1 MIASGEDCHVWRT
14 ADTGHTTGMA
24 GSDVTEMWAT
34 AMRAAGRSER
44 TIHERLRVVRASG
57 IDPLTADVYDIEAW
71 LAGMA
76 HLAPASRRDY
86 QDALR
91 ALFKW
96 LHKRGLRDDDPC
108 SDLLPIKVPRGEPK
122 PITTEQ
128 LRILLSR
135 ARRRRLRG
143 YLLLGAYQGL
153 RVSEISRVHSDD
165 VDLLAGT
172 IRVDGKG
179 GTDCVLPLHHLVA
192 QYAQDAPDG
201 WWFPSYS
208 RPGPVTGGN
217 VSRVIGDHMDRCG
230 VHATPHCL
238 RHWHATE
245 LLRAGAN
252 LRVVQRSLRHANL
265 QTTQIYTR
273 ISDDQIHAALEALP
287 DVA

>member
-1 MIASGEDCHVWRT
+1 MDGEAILT
-14 ADTGHTTGMA
+14 
-24 GSDVTEMWAT
+24 MWT
-34 AMRAAGRSER
+34 NAMRAAGRSPR
-44 TIHERLRVVRASG
+44 TIHERLRVVQASG
-57 IDPLTADVYDIEAW
+57 LDPLTADVYDVEAW
-71 LAGMA
+71 LATMG

-96 LHKRGLRDDDPC
+96 MHQRGLREDNPT
-108 SDLLPIKVPRGEPK
+108 SDLMSIKVPRGEPR

-128 LRILLSR
+128 LRTLLSR

-153 RVSEISRVHSDD
+153 RVSEIARVHSSD
-165 VDLLAGT
+165 VDLSAGT

-179 GTDCVLPLHHLVA
+179 GTDCRLPVHHLVA
-192 QYAQDAPDG
+192 EYAETAPQG

-208 RPGPVTGGN
+208 LPGPVTGGN
-217 VSRVIGDHMDRCG
+217 VSRVISDHMQRCG
-230 VHATPHCL
+230 IQATPHCL

-245 LLRAGAN
+245 LLSAGAN

-265 QTTQIYTR
+265 QTTQIYTQV
-273 ISDDQIHAALEALP
+273 STTQIHDALEALP

>member
-1 MIASGEDCHVWRT
+1 
-14 ADTGHTTGMA
+14 
-24 GSDVTEMWAT
+24 MWIN

-44 TIHERLRVVRASG
+44 TIHERRRVVLASG
-57 IDPLTADVYDIEAW
+57 LDPLTATVYDVEAW

-96 LHKRGLRDDDPC
+96 LHKRGLRDDDPT
-108 SDLLPIKVPRGEPK
+108 SDLMSIRVPRGEPR

-128 LRILLSR
+128 LRTLLSR
-135 ARRRRLRG
+135 ARRRRTRG

-153 RVSEISRVHSDD
+153 RVSEIAHLHSDD
-165 VDLLAGT
+165 VDLEAGT
-172 IRVDGKG
+172 ITVAGKG
-179 GTDCVLPLHHLVA
+179 GTVSVLPLHHLVA
-192 QYAQDAPDG
+192 RYAEDAPEG

-217 VSRVIGDHMDRCG
+217 VSRVLSDHMARCG
-230 VHATPHCL
+230 VTGTPHCL

-245 LLRAGAN
+245 LLSAGAN

-265 QTTQIYTR
+265 QTTQVYTQV
-273 ISDDQIHAALEALP
+273 SSVQIHDALEALP

>member
-1 MIASGEDCHVWRT
+1 MDGEKAV
-14 ADTGHTTGMA
+14 A
-24 GSDVTEMWAT
+24 MWVN

-44 TIHERLRVVRASG
+44 TIKERLRVIRASG
-57 IDPLTADVYDIEAW
+57 LDPMTADVYDVEAW
-71 LAGMA
+71 LSSMN

-96 LHKRGLRDDDPC
+96 MHKRGLRDDDPT
-108 SDLLPIKVPRGEPK
+108 SELMSIKVPRGEPK
-122 PITTEQ
+122 PITTAQ

-153 RVSEISRVHSDD
+153 RVSEIARVHSDD

-172 IRVDGKG
+172 IRVDCKG

-192 QYAQDAPDG
+192 EYAQDAPDG

-208 RPGPVTGGN
+208 RPGPVTGSN
-217 VSRVIGDHMDRCG
+217 VSRVISDHMARCG
-230 VHATPHCL
+230 IHATPHCL

-245 LLRAGAN
+245 LLSAGAN

-265 QTTQIYTR
+265 QTTQIYTQV
-273 ISDDQIHAALEALP
+273 STQQIHAALEALP